1 MTTQTPPIQRLDDF
15 DSWELEMIT
24 PPTDDPPTD
33 DDGYDPWGGG
43 EDDHSGN
50 FAVGFFFA
58 VAASTGLTAGVVLL
72 IFVLSVVTI

>member
-1 MTTQTPPIQRLDDF
+1 MTTLMPPIQRLDDF

-33 DDGYDPWGGG
+33 DDGYDPF
-43 EDDHSGN
+43 DDGDDDSGN

-58 VAASTGLTAGVVLL
+58 VAASTGLTAGVALL
-72 IFVLSVVTI
+72 IFVLAVVTI

>member
-1 MTTQTPPIQRLDDF
+1 MTAQTPPIQRLDDF

-33 DDGYDPWGGG
+33 DDGYDPWDDGD
-43 EDDHSGN
+43 DDHFGN

-58 VAASTGLTAGVVLL
+58 VAASTGLTAGVALL